1 MTKKRSTKSTLV
13 MSALALVMCISL
25 LVGSTF
31 AWFTDEVS
39 STGNKI
45 EAGTLY
51 IDMLV
56 MDADGEYE
64 SIKASKAPVF
74 NYDKW
79 EPGYTKAV
87 NVKVV
92 NNGTL
97 ALQYSLQIITAQAMD
112 DADFLLSDV
121 IDVYYASE
129 EVAVDTRDAFNAAV
143 ENEDLKLVGTLTDV
157 IMGGSMVQDTL
168 LAKDEADFATI
179 VLKMQE
185 SAGNDYQ
192 GLSVGGTFD
201 LKLFAT
207 QFTYEKDSFDEL
219 YDKDAVIVA
228 NAEDLKE
235 ALAEGGVISMV
246 DDIMLAD
253 APIVLA
259 KDTIIDLNGH
269 TLAATSTST
278 TTSNL
283 ITVETG
289 KTLALTNGTVT
300 FEAENPDLD
309 WGGEGQKPYP
319 GYANNTISCKGKL
332 IIDGATIVNT
342 TPKGGASYA
351 IDCYP
356 GADLIINDGIIDG
369 GEKIA
374 IRMFANS
381 DTIPTNVTING
392 GTIKGYRAVWVQLPG
407 SNPAS
412 VKLANLTVN
421 GGTLISTETVYN
433 QVIYS
438 YSYGDSFSG
447 TTIALNGGI
456 YEGDVALH
464 GGGLNGVKYGEEN
477 ITVDAENCQFKG
489 AYGVYSYNEDSTVDT
504 IVAPNA

>member
-1 MTKKRSTKSTLV
+1 MTRKKSTKSTLV

-45 EAGTLY
+45 EAGTLN

-56 MDADGEYE
+56 MDADGDYA

-112 DADFLLSDV
+112 EDAFRLSDV

-129 EVAVDTRDAFNAAV
+129 EVVADTRDAFNAAV
-143 ENEDLKLVGTLTDV
+143 ASEDLKLVGTLTDV
-157 IMGGSMVQDTL
+157 ILGGSMIQDTL
-168 LAKDEADFATI
+168 LAKDDADFATI

-185 SAGNDYQ
+185 TAGNDYQ

-219 YDKDAVIVA
+219 YDKDAVVVA
-228 NAEDLKE
+228 NADDLKE
-235 ALAEGGVISMV
+235 ALTAGGVISLAENIV
-246 DDIMLAD
+246 LAD
-253 APIVLA
+253 QPIVLA
-259 KDTIIDLNGH
+259 NDTVIDLNGH
-269 TLAATSTST
+269 TLAATSTSN

-283 ITVETG
+283 ITVATD
-289 KTLALTNGTVT
+289 KTLVLTNGTVT

-309 WGGEGQKPYP
+309 WGENGTKPYP

-332 IIDGATIVNT
+332 IIDGATIKNT

-356 GADLIINDGIIDG
+356 GADLIINDGVIDG
-369 GEKIA
+369 GDKVA

-381 DTIPTNVTING
+381 ATIPTNVTING
-392 GTIKGYRAVWVQLPG
+392 GTITGYRAIWVQLPG

-412 VKLANLTVN
+412 AKLVNLTVN
-421 GGTLISTETVYN
+421 GGTLISTDTVYN
-433 QVIYS
+433 HVIYS
-438 YSYGDSFSG
+438 YSFGDSFTG

-456 YEGDVALH
+456 YEGDVAL
-464 GGGLNGVKYGEEN
+464 GGGGSAQTGEEN
-477 ITVDAENCQFKG
+477 VTVDVNNCQFKG
-489 AYGVYSYNEDSTVDT
+489 AVGVYTYNEDSTFVT
-504 IVAPNA
+504 IAPNA